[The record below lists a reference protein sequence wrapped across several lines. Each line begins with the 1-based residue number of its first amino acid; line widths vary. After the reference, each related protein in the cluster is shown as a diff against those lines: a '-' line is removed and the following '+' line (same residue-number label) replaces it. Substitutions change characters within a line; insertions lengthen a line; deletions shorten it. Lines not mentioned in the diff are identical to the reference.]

1 MPSASSAS
9 LPRII
14 TGGFDLESINRSAL
28 VPYSPQEMFALVSD
42 VDAYPQ
48 FLPWCG
54 DAQVL
59 DAEGDEVT
67 ARIAFAVSGVSKS
80 FTTRNHHTPG
90 RRIDMRLLEG
100 PFSDLRGH
108 WQFDPLGDA
117 GCKISLSLKYDFSS
131 RMVRLVVGPV
141 FGQIANTLVDAF
153 QQRAVEVYGKR

>member
-1 MPSASSAS
+1 MPSALSAS
-9 LPRII
+9 LPRIV
-14 TGGFDLESINRSAL
+14 TGGSDLETINRSAL

-48 FLPWCG
+48 FLPWCS
-54 DAQVL
+54 DAQLLTV
-59 DAEGDEVT
+59 AGDEVT
-67 ARIAFAVSGVSKS
+67 ARIAFTVSGVSKS

-90 RRIDMRLLEG
+90 RRIEMRLIEG

-108 WQFDPLGDA
+108 WQFDPLGAA

-131 RMVRLVVGPV
+131 RMVRMVVGPV

-153 QQRAVEVYGKR
+153 QQRAVDVYGKR